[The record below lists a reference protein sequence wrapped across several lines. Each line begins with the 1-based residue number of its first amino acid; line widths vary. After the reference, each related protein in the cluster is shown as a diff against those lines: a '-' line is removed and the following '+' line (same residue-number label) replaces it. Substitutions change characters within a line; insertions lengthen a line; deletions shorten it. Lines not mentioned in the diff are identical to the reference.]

1 MAKNTEIERK
11 FLVKSDAF
19 IAQATTSYEI
29 MQGYLCK
36 DPEKTIRV
44 RIRDARAFLT
54 IKSSLLRDG
63 IAKFEWEK
71 EIDLSDAKELMKI
84 CLPGAI
90 SKTRY
95 IIKVKGEGVKV
106 KGERLEA
113 KGDDLKW
120 EVDVFHGRLEGRVLA
135 EIELSDE
142 DEAFERPDWLGEEVT
157 GQPQYY
163 NANM

>member
-71 EIDLSDAKELMKI
+71 EIDLADAKELMKI

-95 IIKVKGEGVKV
+95 IIKAKGEGSK
-106 KGERLEA
+106 A
-113 KGDDLKW
+113 KEDDLKW

-142 DEAFERPDWLGEEVT
+142 HEAFERPDWLGEEVT

>member
-1 MAKNTEIERK
+1 MEKNTEIERK
-11 FLVKSDAF
+11 FLVKSNAF

-71 EIDLSDAKELMKI
+71 EIDLADAKELMKI

-95 IIKVKGEGVKV
+95 IIK
-106 KGERLEA
+106 A
-113 KGDDLKW
+113 KEDDLKW

-142 DEAFERPDWLGEEVT
+142 HEAFERPDWLGEEVT

>member
-95 IIKVKGEGVKV
+95 IIKVEGERSKV
-106 KGERLEA
+106 KGEGLEA
-113 KGDDLKW
+113 NGDDLKW

-142 DEAFERPDWLGEEVT
+142 HEAFERPDWLGEEVT

>member
-29 MQGYLCK
+29 RQGYLCK

-44 RIRDARAFLT
+44 RIRDTRAFLT

-71 EIDLSDAKELMKI
+71 EIDLADAKELMKI

-95 IIKVKGEGVKV
+95 IIKVNGQRTKDNGQRTKD
-106 KGERLEA
+106 
-113 KGDDLKW
+113 KGDSLKW